1 MTQSKKILA
10 CDLGA
15 SSGRTI
21 LGSFDGQKID
31 LEVLHKFSNGGTYLN
46 NDFHWDTL
54 KQYNEIKAGI
64 KKAIKKTSNQLD
76 SVGIDTWGVDYGLLD
91 ENGTLMS
98 VPYHYRDQRTEGLM
112 EEVFKKISK
121 AEIYRETGIQF
132 MELNTIFQLFA
143 DLKNR
148 PWIIDNAEDLLFTP
162 DLLNYFLTG
171 KKFNE
176 YTIASTSQLY
186 NPLKDKWSEKIYNK
200 LNLPESMMQQIIR
213 PGEKVGDIL
222 QKVKAECGIRGELPV
237 IAVGSHDTASAV
249 AAAPLKDENSAYLS
263 SGTWSLLGMEL
274 DQPIITEESLAA
286 NFTNELGVGN
296 KVRFLKNITGLWL
309 IQECKRI
316 WDRRGMNLSYSD
328 ITEAAEAAEPFK
340 YSLDPDHHD
349 FVNPDNM
356 PEAIKNYCRETG
368 QPVPEE
374 PGEMARGIYESLAQN
389 YKEVIEKLEKLTDK
403 KIETLNMVGGGI
415 QAEILCQYTANISKR
430 RVVTGPIEATA
441 IGNILTQL
449 MALGEIAS
457 LEEGREIVRN
467 SVELKEYLPE

>member
-1 MTQSKKILA
+1 MTQSKKVLA

-15 SSGRTI
+15 SSGRAI